1 MKNKKQKTEELQA
14 SLPNSSRSLRI
25 LVFTRAQLPSS
36 HVLET
41 GGLTG
46 MIIFNNNGSTFAS
59 DHTTFVRLLLA
70 VCNFPNIYNYST
82 KFEYPQV
89 PPWQNGAALP
99 LYGDRTTE
107 TITAQMK
114 SVAEDEHGLKMAELK
129 FDIVQSDTDLTM
141 RDCTASHM
149 CRQHGLSVPPAIAD
163 AYQVQ
168 GTPPRFPSSPG
179 SSASHA
185 GSASSGMQAEFGEA
199 MKILRGIKRTMEAR
213 KIWVEEDE
221 QTQCSQM

>member
-70 VCNFPNIYNYST
+70 VCNFPNIYNYSN

-107 TITAQMK
+107 ISMRPRGNSLTAG
-114 SVAEDEHGLKMAELK
+114 ARL
-129 FDIVQSDTDLTM
+129 
-141 RDCTASHM
+141 
-149 CRQHGLSVPPAIAD
+149 
-163 AYQVQ
+163 
-168 GTPPRFPSSPG
+168 
-179 SSASHA
+179 A
-185 GSASSGMQAEFGEA
+185 G
-199 MKILRGIKRTMEAR
+199 K
-213 KIWVEEDE
+213 
-221 QTQCSQM
+221 TQISIPT